1 MLTVFHYRLNGR
13 NKIQQMIPS
22 SILIISNDQVC
33 HNNDFLHRRDN
44 NQRLDETDLGP
55 IDFAWCRECARLR
68 EYDAFRLV
76 RFFDLG
82 TILFVCR

>member
-13 NKIQQMIPS
+13 NKIQQIIPS

-55 IDFAWCRECARLR
+55 IDFAWCCECARLR
-68 EYDAFRLV
+68 RRVPIGEIFRFGYDIVRL
-76 RFFDLG
+76 
-82 TILFVCR
+82 